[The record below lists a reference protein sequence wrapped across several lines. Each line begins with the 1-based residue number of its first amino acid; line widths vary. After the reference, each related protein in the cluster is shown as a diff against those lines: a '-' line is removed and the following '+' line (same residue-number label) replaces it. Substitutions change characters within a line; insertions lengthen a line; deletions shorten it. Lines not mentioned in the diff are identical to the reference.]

1 MHQLIGQGT
10 FEVQM
15 NFQPPYDTTDA
26 ISMGRATFTKQ
37 FTGDLSGTGI
47 GEMLSVLTPVKGSGS
62 YVASERI
69 EATLHGRSGSF
80 VVQHTGRMVRGAQSL
95 EITIVADSGTGE
107 LAGIAGQL
115 TIDIVEKQHFYRIE
129 YSLEVVNA

>member
-1 MHQLIGQGT
+1 
-10 FEVQM
+10 M

-37 FTGDLSGTGI
+37 FTGDLSGASA
-47 GEMLSVLTPVKGSGS
+47 GEMLSVLTSVKGSGS
-62 YVASERI
+62 YVVSERI
-69 EATLHGRSGSF
+69 EGTLHGRTGTF

-95 EITIVADSGTGE
+95 AIAIVADSGTGE
-107 LAGIAGQL
+107 LAGITGQL

-129 YSLEVVNA
+129 YALEVANA